1 MWHLPAPHLPEQL
14 LLIVYPHLSGD
25 KKKKERGKKSE
36 LEREEESSLSQF
48 TQPRG
53 GDIWNVLHIN
63 ARVIAFF
70 RRSSN
75 LMDEKRGGGGGGG
88 RRRQSVI
95 GSGSKIVRNN
105 LFSSPPLPLL
115 LVLLLSFPPTLKK
128 GESLKLFCPRR
139 TSAQAAVAAEQM
151 ARLIGSQ
158 FNLTATATTAT
169 TKNWN
174 N

>member
-25 KKKKERGKKSE
+25 KKKKKERGKKSE

-105 LFSSPPLPLL
+105 LFFSPSSP
-115 LVLLLSFPPTLKK
+115 SPPTLKK

-158 FNLTATATTAT
+158 FNLTPTATATTAT